1 VKENLIN
8 EFRDELHR
16 LGAWWSANA
25 LDEENGGFVGEIDVN
40 NQRRKNAEKGIILN
54 SRILW
59 FFSEVCRF
67 TGNAEYKTLATK
79 AYEYIC
85 NYFYD
90 SEHGGVFWA
99 LDASGQCLNDR
110 KQVYAQA
117 FTLYGLSAYYRIS
130 ADDKALEM
138 ARALF
143 ELIEGAH
150 DDNALGYI
158 EAFDR
163 AWKPLD
169 DMRLSDKDLNA
180 PKTMNTHLHI
190 LEAYTTLY
198 LAAPSPAVEKA
209 MRRCLQYFHDFIID
223 HESHHLR
230 MFQAND
236 WTDLSTSYSYGHDIE
251 SSWLIWEAVEA
262 LGDEDLID
270 KFKPVVLGMADTV
283 LRDGIGENGEVL
295 DAYNFKTQTLL
306 DERVWWVQAEGLV
319 GFYYAYNIS
328 GEQKYY
334 DAFLKV
340 WAFIK
345 NYQIDKAN
353 GEWFWLSEKDRPET
367 GDYKVGF
374 WKGPYHNGRA
384 MMEICK
390 LLAQSF

>member
-1 VKENLIN
+1 
-8 EFRDELHR
+8 
-16 LGAWWSANA
+16 
-25 LDEENGGFVGEIDVN
+25 
-40 NQRRKNAEKGIILN
+40 
-54 SRILW
+54 
-59 FFSEVCRF
+59 
-67 TGNAEYKTLATK
+67 
-79 AYEYIC
+79 
-85 NYFYD
+85 
-90 SEHGGVFWA
+90 
-99 LDASGQCLNDR
+99 
-110 KQVYAQA
+110 
-117 FTLYGLSAYYRIS
+117 
-130 ADDKALEM
+130 
-138 ARALF
+138 
-143 ELIEGAH
+143 
-150 DDNALGYI
+150 
-158 EAFDR
+158 
-163 AWKPLD
+163 
-169 DMRLSDKDLNA
+169 
-180 PKTMNTHLHI
+180 
-190 LEAYTTLY
+190 
-198 LAAPSPAVEKA
+198 
-209 MRRCLQYFHDFIID
+209 LQYFHDFIID

-367 GDYKVGF
+367 G
-374 WKGPYHNGRA
+374 
-384 MMEICK
+384 
-390 LLAQSF
+390 